1 MSKPIITVFG
11 ATGAQGGG
19 LVRALL
25 ADPDRHFAVRA
36 VTRRPDSPAAQALAH
51 AGADVVLADIDDRAS
66 VLRALE
72 GAYGAF
78 LVTHF
83 WGEHFSAAK
92 EQAQA
97 LNLAAASAQ
106 AGIHHAIWSTFED
119 TRNFMTADGTC
130 MPVLEEHYNVPH
142 FDAKGEAH
150 RFFAQQRVPVTY
162 LYTSCAWE
170 NLGVFGMLPRRG
182 SDGGL
187 TMTVPTG
194 AARIPWLAAE
204 DIGRTAREIFLQGE
218 ALLFESI
225 GVAAEHLTGAEMAG
239 QMSAALGELVT
250 VDAITPAKYRALPL
264 AGARPLGNMW
274 QFQREFAPEFLAR
287 RNLERARRLNPHM
300 MGFSCWLTANK
311 TRLVQARAA

>member
-11 ATGAQGGG
+11 ATGPQGGG

-25 ADPDRHFAVRA
+25 NDTDRHFAVRA
-36 VTRRPDSPAAQALAH
+36 VTRRPDSPAARELAA

-83 WGEHFSAAK
+83 WGEHFTAAK
-92 EQAQA
+92 EQSQA
-97 LNLAAASAQ
+97 LNLAAAAAQ
-106 AGIHHAIWSTFED
+106 AGIRHAIWSTFED
-119 TRNFMTADGTC
+119 TRTVLPADGVR
-130 MPVLEEHYNVPH
+130 MPVLEERYNVPH

-162 LYTSCAWE
+162 LYTSCTWE
-170 NLGVFGMLPRRG
+170 NLGPFGMLPWRDADG
-182 SDGGL
+182 SL
-187 TMTVPTG
+187 AMTVPTG

-218 ALLFESI
+218 SLLFDSI
-225 GVAAEHLTGAEMAG
+225 GIAAEHLTGAEMAA
-239 QMSAALGELVT
+239 QMSAALGELVE
-250 VDAITPAKYRALPL
+250 VDPISPDDYRALPI
-264 AGARPLGNMW
+264 AGAKPLGNMW

-287 RNLERARRLNPHM
+287 RSLERTRALHPGV
-300 MGFSCWLTANK
+300 MGFSCWLTANR